1 MRPSEIWKMEINIP
15 WKDEVAGLYYKLWSM
30 LSMALVTN
38 SPGSSVG
45 GQIIPSLLY
54 LVHS

>member
-1 MRPSEIWKMEINIP
+1 MEINIP
-15 WKDEVAGLYYKLWSM
+15 WKDEVAGLYDKLWSM

-38 SPGSSVG
+38 SPGSSLG
-45 GQIIPSLLY
+45 GQTIPSLLY